1 MISLLIFILS
11 FSNKNIQ
18 GCEQTSDYS
27 VGNKYMIKRWA
38 QESDYLGSNFNP
50 ATNLT
55 GLL

>member
-1 MISLLIFILS
+1 MIFLLIFTLS

-18 GCEQTSDYS
+18 GCEQTSDYN